1 MTSLDLASALNDLIA
16 QAAPAVP
23 VQAAPSLEDAF
34 AALLAG
40 TTPDTGPRQPIH
52 DPLTG
57 GILAFV
63 SAPQQP

>member
-1 MTSLDLASALNDLIA
+1 MTTLDLAAALNDLIA
-16 QAAPAVP
+16 QAPASAPMETAS
-23 VQAAPSLEDAF
+23 SLEDAF

-40 TTPDTGPRQPIH
+40 TEPDISPRHSIH
-52 DPLTG
+52 DPVTG